1 MQSDIKNI
9 LHQAEESYLKDGDV
23 KLFQTHVANLAKR
36 LEIYELLRDREI
48 EIFQPIADELLKIYP
63 EENPQLIEK
72 ALKHWLSIMR
82 YCGMATLLNNPEYL
96 QRSILEW
103 VTDMVRAHQMQ
114 SIENA
119 IYDLLSSDLQRLL
132 SQDKFALIEP
142 FLEQTQAILGDKIT
156 SAVGAEK

>member
-9 LHQAEESYLKDGDV
+9 LQQAEENYLKDRDI
-23 KLFQTHVANLAKR
+23 KLFQADVANLAKR

-48 EIFQPIADELLKIYP
+48 EIFQPIADALLKIHP

-82 YCGMATLLNNPEYL
+82 YCAMATLLNNPEYL
-96 QRSILEW
+96 QRGVLEW
-103 VTDMVRAHQMQ
+103 VTDMVQAHQMQ

-132 SQDKFALIEP
+132 SQDQFTLIEP

-156 SAVGAEK
+156 STVGAEK

>member
-1 MQSDIKNI
+1 MQSDIKII
-9 LHQAEESYLKDGDV
+9 LHQAEENYLENKDI

-36 LEIYELLRDREI
+36 LEVYKILRDREI
-48 EIFQPIADELLKIYP
+48 EIFQPIADELLKVYP

-82 YCGMATLLNNPEYL
+82 YCAMAMLLNNPGYL
-96 QRSILEW
+96 QRGVLEW
-103 VTDMVRAHQMQ
+103 VTDMVQAHQMQ

-119 IYDLLSSDLQRLL
+119 IYELLSSDLQRLL
-132 SQDKFALIEP
+132 SPDQFALMEP

-156 SAVGAEK
+156 STVGAEK